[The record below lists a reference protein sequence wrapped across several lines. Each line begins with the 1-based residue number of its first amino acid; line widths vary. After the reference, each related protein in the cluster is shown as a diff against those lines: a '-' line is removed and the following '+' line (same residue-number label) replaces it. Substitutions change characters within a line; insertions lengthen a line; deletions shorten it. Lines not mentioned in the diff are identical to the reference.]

1 MNFKQKFSF
10 LTLIATTIAI
20 SALVLTSKAL
30 GLNVANNDTTTLD
43 STSSSGFSKEAGQY
57 IGAGLAVGLAG
68 FGSSI
73 GMGSAAS
80 VAIGAISEKE
90 EMFGTALI
98 FVVLIEAVAIYGLLV
113 ALLLIFAV

>member
-1 MNFKQKFSF
+1 MNLKQKII
-10 LTLIATTIAI
+10 LTTSIASAIAI
-20 SALVLTSKAL
+20 SMLTFTAKAL
-30 GLNVANNDTTTLD
+30 GLSANDTLSEGTAEG
-43 STSSSGFSKEAGQY
+43 GFSPEAGKF

-73 GMGSAAS
+73 GMGSASSA
-80 VAIGAISEKE
+80 AIGAISEDEK
-90 EMFGTALI
+90 MFGTALI

>member
-1 MNFKQKFSF
+1 MKFRKKILLMSS
-10 LTLIATTIAI
+10 IAFVIAY
-20 SALVLTSKAL
+20 SMMLYTAKAL
-30 GLNVANNDTTTLD
+30 GLSQSDETT
-43 STSSSGFSKEAGQY
+43 GFSPEAGKF

-80 VAIGAISEKE
+80 AAIGAISEDEK
-90 EMFGTALI
+90 MFGTALI

>member
-1 MNFKQKFSF
+1 MNFKQKII
-10 LTLIATTIAI
+10 LTTAIASAIAI
-20 SALVLTSKAL
+20 SMLTLTAKAL
-30 GLNVANNDTTTLD
+30 GLSVEDGTTP
-43 STSSSGFSKEAGQY
+43 SSGGFSPEAGKF

-80 VAIGAISEKE
+80 AAIGAISEDEK
-90 EMFGTALI
+90 MFGTALI
-98 FVVLIEAVAIYGLLV
+98 FVVLIEAVAIYGLLI

>member
-1 MNFKQKFSF
+1 MNLKQKI
-10 LTLIATTIAI
+10 TLSTAIAAAIAI
-20 SALVLTSKAL
+20 SMLTFTAKAL
-30 GLNVANNDTTTLD
+30 GLSDSHETTVD
-43 STSSSGFSKEAGQY
+43 GGFSPEAGKF

-80 VAIGAISEKE
+80 AAIGAISEDEK
-90 EMFGTALI
+90 MFGTALI

>member
-1 MNFKQKFSF
+1 MKLRNKLLLASS
-10 LTLIATTIAI
+10 LALIIAYSI
-20 SALVLTSKAL
+20 YIKTVKAL
-30 GLNVANNDTTTLD
+30 GLSQSDETTVGD
-43 STSSSGFSKEAGQY
+43 AGFSPEAGKF

-80 VAIGAISEKE
+80 AAIGAISEDEK
-90 EMFGTALI
+90 MFGTALI

>member
-1 MNFKQKFSF
+1 MNLRKKILLASTYA
-10 LTLIATTIAI
+10 LAIAYL
-20 SALVLTSKAL
+20 ALVYTVNAI
-30 GLNVANNDTTTLD
+30 GLSATDDGSVVD
-43 STSSSGFSKEAGQY
+43 SGGFSADAGKF

-80 VAIGAISEKE
+80 AAIGAISEDEK
-90 EMFGTALI
+90 MFGTALI

>member
-1 MNFKQKFSF
+1 MNLRKKIIFASTYAFVMAY
-10 LTLIATTIAI
+10 I
-20 SALVLTSKAL
+20 ALVYSINAL
-30 GLNVANNDTTTLD
+30 GLSAEDDTTLID
-43 STSSSGFSKEAGQY
+43 NGGFSADAGKF

-80 VAIGAISEKE
+80 AAIGAISEDEK
-90 EMFGTALI
+90 MFGTALI

>member
-1 MNFKQKFSF
+1 MKIKQKFI
-10 LTLIATTIAI
+10 LTTAIASAIALSLIT
-20 SALVLTSKAL
+20 LTAKAL
-30 GLNVANNDTTTLD
+30 GLSAEGDTTTTD
-43 STSSSGFSKEAGQY
+43 GGFSPEAGKY

-73 GMGSAAS
+73 GMGSASSA
-80 VAIGAISEKE
+80 AIGAISEKE

>member
-1 MNFKQKFSF
+1 MKIKQKFI
-10 LTLIATTIAI
+10 LTTAIASAIALSLIT
-20 SALVLTSKAL
+20 LTAKAL
-30 GLNVANNDTTTLD
+30 GLSAEDGTTTTD
-43 STSSSGFSKEAGQY
+43 GGFSPEAGKF

-73 GMGSAAS
+73 GMGSASSA
-80 VAIGAISEKE
+80 AIGAISEKE

>member
-1 MNFKQKFSF
+1 MKLRKKF
-10 LTLIATTIAI
+10 LIITSIAFAI
-20 SALVLTSKAL
+20 AYSMMLYTVQAL
-30 GLNVANNDTTTLD
+30 GLSQEDATG
-43 STSSSGFSKEAGQY
+43 GFSPEAGKF

-80 VAIGAISEKE
+80 AAIGAISEDEK
-90 EMFGTALI
+90 MFGTALI

>member
-1 MNFKQKFSF
+1 MKIKQKFI
-10 LTLIATTIAI
+10 LTTAIASAIALSLIT
-20 SALVLTSKAL
+20 LTAKAL
-30 GLNVANNDTTTLD
+30 GLSQVDDTTPTD
-43 STSSSGFSKEAGQY
+43 GGFSPEAGKF

-73 GMGSAAS
+73 GMGSASSA
-80 VAIGAISEKE
+80 AIGAISEKE

>member
-1 MNFKQKFSF
+1 MMIYTVQ
-10 LTLIATTIAI
+10 
-20 SALVLTSKAL
+20 AL
-30 GLNVANNDTTTLD
+30 GLSQGGDN
-43 STSSSGFSKEAGQY
+43 SGGFSPEAGKF

-80 VAIGAISEKE
+80 AAIGAISEDEK
-90 EMFGTALI
+90 MFGTALI

>member
-1 MNFKQKFSF
+1 MNLRKKLLLASTYA
-10 LTLIATTIAI
+10 LAIAYLAFVYT
-20 SALVLTSKAL
+20 VEAL
-30 GLNVANNDTTTLD
+30 GLSQGDDQSAISDG
-43 STSSSGFSKEAGQY
+43 GFSPEAGKY

-80 VAIGAISEKE
+80 AAIGAISEDEK
-90 EMFGTALI
+90 MFGTALI

>member
-1 MNFKQKFSF
+1 MNLKQKIM
-10 LTLIATTIAI
+10 LMTTIAMAIAI
-20 SALVLTSKAL
+20 SMLTFTAKAL
-30 GLNVANNDTTTLD
+30 GLSQNETLVEGGTID
-43 STSSSGFSKEAGQY
+43 GGFSPEAGKF

-80 VAIGAISEKE
+80 AAIGAISEDEK
-90 EMFGTALI
+90 MFGTALI
-98 FVVLIEAVAIYGLLV
+98 FVVLIEAVAIYGLLI

>member
-1 MNFKQKFSF
+1 MNIKQKLI
-10 LTLIATTIAI
+10 LTTAIASVIALSLITFTA
-20 SALVLTSKAL
+20 KAL
-30 GLNVANNDTTTLD
+30 GLNQKYEDLPNITDA
-43 STSSSGFSKEAGQY
+43 GFTPDAGKF

-73 GMGSAAS
+73 GMGSASSA
-80 VAIGAISEKE
+80 AIGAISEKE
-90 EMFGTALI
+90 EMFGTSLI

>member
-1 MNFKQKFSF
+1 MNMKQKIFM
-10 LTLIATTIAI
+10 TTAIASAIAI
-20 SALVLTSKAL
+20 SLLTWTAKAL
-30 GLNVANNDTTTLD
+30 GLSAAEDYPAGVTDA
-43 STSSSGFSKEAGQY
+43 GFTPEAGKFV
-57 IGAGLAVGLAG
+57 GAGLAVGLAG

-80 VAIGAISEKE
+80 AAIGAISEKE

>member
-1 MNFKQKFSF
+1 MNIKQKFLFVTSMAAA
-10 LTLIATTIAI
+10 IAVSLLMMTAN
-20 SALVLTSKAL
+20 AL
-30 GLNVANNDTTTLD
+30 GLNQENITDA
-43 STSSSGFSKEAGQY
+43 GFTKEAGQY
-57 IGAGLAVGLAG
+57 LGAGLAVGLAG

-80 VAIGAISEKE
+80 AAIGAISEKE

-98 FVVLIEAVAIYGLLV
+98 FVVLIEAVAIYGLLI

>member
-1 MNFKQKFSF
+1 MNLKQKITISTAIAAAIALSM
-10 LTLIATTIAI
+10 LTFTA
-20 SALVLTSKAL
+20 KAL
-30 GLNVANNDTTTLD
+30 GLSVEDTTV
-43 STSSSGFSKEAGQY
+43 SNGGFSPEAGKF

-80 VAIGAISEKE
+80 AAIGAISEDEK
-90 EMFGTALI
+90 MFGTALI

>member
-1 MNFKQKFSF
+1 MNLKQKI
-10 LTLIATTIAI
+10 TLSTVIAAAIAI
-20 SALVLTSKAL
+20 SMLTFTAKAL
-30 GLNVANNDTTTLD
+30 GLSQNGETTVD
-43 STSSSGFSKEAGQY
+43 GGFSPEAGKF

-80 VAIGAISEKE
+80 AAIGAISEDEK
-90 EMFGTALI
+90 MFGTALI
-98 FVVLIEAVAIYGLLV
+98 FVVLIEAVAIYGLLI

>member
-1 MNFKQKFSF
+1 MNLKQKFI
-10 LTLIATTIAI
+10 LTTAIA
-20 SALVLTSKAL
+20 SAVALSMITFTSKAL
-30 GLNVANNDTTTLD
+30 GLSQADYSENITDA
-43 STSSSGFSKEAGQY
+43 GFTPDAGKF

-73 GMGSAAS
+73 GMGSASSA
-80 VAIGAISEKE
+80 AIGAISEKE

>member
-1 MNFKQKFSF
+1 MNLKQKIM
-10 LTLIATTIAI
+10 LMTTIASAIAI
-20 SALVLTSKAL
+20 SMLTFTAQAL
-30 GLNVANNDTTTLD
+30 GLSQDTATD
-43 STSSSGFSKEAGQY
+43 GGFSPEAGKF

-80 VAIGAISEKE
+80 AAIGAISEDEK
-90 EMFGTALI
+90 MFGTALI

>member
-1 MNFKQKFSF
+1 MNIKQKLI
-10 LTLIATTIAI
+10 LTTAIA
-20 SALVLTSKAL
+20 SAFALSMITFTAKAL
-30 GLNVANNDTTTLD
+30 GLSQDYENLNLTDA
-43 STSSSGFSKEAGQY
+43 GFTPAAGRY

-73 GMGSAAS
+73 GMGSASSA
-80 VAIGAISEKE
+80 AIGAISEKE

-113 ALLLIFAV
+113 ALLLIFATA